1 MKLLANNKKALH
13 DYFVLTEI
21 DAGIRLAGNEVKSL
35 RQNNASFN
43 NAFVSVENGK
53 AYIYGLHIKPYEHG
67 TVWNVDP
74 DRKRKL
80 LLHKNEILL
89 LKLKCT
95 EKGLTAIPLKIFFE
109 GSLVK
114 VTVGLCRGK
123 KLYDKRAC
131 LKDRDMKRDAEHALK
146 QEV

>member
-43 NAFVSVENGK
+43 NAFVSVENGE

-67 TVWNVDP
+67 TVWNVDL

-123 KLYDKRAC
+123 KLYDKRAY

>member
-13 DYFVLTEI
+13 DYFVLTEV

-43 NAFVSVENGK
+43 NAFVSVEKGE

-80 LLHKNEILL
+80 LLHKDEILL
-89 LKLKCT
+89 IKLKCT
-95 EKGLTAIPLKIFFE
+95 EKGITAIPLKIFFE

-131 LKDRDMKRDAEHALK
+131 IKERDMKRDAEHALK